1 MNLFAWIASVT
12 TALFKRSYVSDEMQ
26 EELDSHIQ
34 LRADDLERSGM
45 TRREAERRARV
56 EFGGVARF
64 KDQSYEATGGAF
76 FERLMQDVRFGLR
89 MLRKS
94 PGFSV
99 VAILTLAFGVGANTM
114 AFSIL
119 NGLVLRPNNLPLP
132 RNLYMVEE
140 GTHHFEQSYP
150 DYLDMRDRSRAFEG
164 VLAFNFAPVGID
176 SGSGST
182 RALTLQ
188 TTGNYFDVL
197 GVQPFLGRF
206 FHGTDEHG
214 PDSVPYVVL
223 SYDYWQAHFQGDR
236 GIVGRTVKLNKYP
249 FTVLGVGPPA
259 FRGTALF
266 FIPDMWTPVVN
277 QAQIEGI
284 AKLTDRRF
292 HDLWIV
298 GRVRPG
304 VTKKQLVAD
313 LDSLAKTLERE
324 HPKEDDA
331 LSFVLAR
338 PELMGDYIGAATRA
352 FVTGLMLLAGLIL
365 LAACANLGSLFSARA
380 ADRSKEIALRLALGS
395 SRKRIMRQL
404 LTEAV
409 MIALAGGTVG
419 LVGSVALL
427 NWLSAWRPVP
437 GFPVS
442 LPVSPDTTVYVVAVL
457 LALVSGVLFGMVPVR
472 QVLRSNPYEVI
483 KASASGISRRLNFR
497 DVLLAVQISICAVLV
512 TASLVAVRGL
522 MRSLHESFGIQIK
535 NVMLVRANLTM
546 ARYSAEQQPIM
557 QRRMLEAVERIPG
570 VTAAAYGNSI
580 PLDTNTT
587 YFKAYADSTT
597 DLKDSNAAVQ
607 MTAFDVSE
615 GYFRTAGTALLAGRE
630 FTLQDD
636 KDAPQVAVVNAEFA
650 RKVFGSVEKAMGGHF
665 KLGDGKRIEVVGVA
679 EDGKYINLNE
689 DRQAAMF
696 RPILQV
702 PSSLTWL
709 VVRSERDPQQL
720 TEALLRSLHEL
731 DPGLLLGIR
740 TWRQTM
746 EPSFFP
752 ARVAAISLGALGA
765 LGALLSVTGVFG
777 MAAYSVSKRLR
788 EFGIR
793 IALGAQRREVLQ
805 AALGR
810 TFRLLAMGSAAGLL
824 LGLPAGK
831 VLAFIVYKATPWDPI
846 VLGGVVLTMLTL
858 GLVAGWIPARRA
870 LATDPLILLREE

>member
-1 MNLFAWIASVT
+1 MKLFAWVRSVA
-12 TALFKRSYVSDEMQ
+12 TALFQRARLSGEMQ
-26 EELDSHIQ
+26 EELDAHIQ

-99 VAILTLAFGVGANTM
+99 VAILTLAFGIGANTV

-140 GTHHFEQSYP
+140 GTHHFQQSYP
-150 DYLDMRDRSRAFEG
+150 DYLDMRDRSHAFEG
-164 VLAFNFAPVGID
+164 VLAFNFAPVGLD
-176 SGSGST
+176 SGDGST
-182 RALTLQ
+182 RALALQ
-188 TTGNYFDVL
+188 ATGNYFDVL

-206 FHGTDEHG
+206 FHGSDEHG
-214 PDSVPYVVL
+214 PDSAPYVVL
-223 SYDYWQAHFQGDR
+223 NYAYWQAHFQGDP
-236 GIVGRTVKLNKYP
+236 GVVGRTVQLNKYP
-249 FTVLGVGPPA
+249 FTVLGVAPPD

-266 FIPDMWTPVVN
+266 FIPDMWTPIVN
-277 QAQIEGI
+277 EAQIEGVSE
-284 AKLTDRRF
+284 LTARGDR
-292 HDLWIV
+292 DMWIV

-304 VTKKQLVAD
+304 VTKGQLSSD
-313 LDSLAKTLERE
+313 LDSLAKALEKE

-331 LSFVLAR
+331 LSFALAR
-338 PELMGDYIGAATRA
+338 PELMGDYVGAAARA

-409 MIALAGGTVG
+409 IVSLAGGAVG
-419 LVGSVALL
+419 VAGSMALL
-427 NWLSAWRPVP
+427 RWLCTWRPVP
-437 GFPVS
+437 DFPVM
-442 LPVSPDTTVYVVAVL
+442 LPVSPDLTVYAVAVL
-457 LALVSGVLFGMVPVR
+457 LAVISGLVFGMVPVR
-472 QVLRSNPYEVI
+472 QVLASDPYQVI
-483 KASASGISRRLNFR
+483 KSSASGVSRRLSFR
-497 DVLLAVQISICAVLV
+497 DVLLAVQISLCAVLV

-522 MRSLHESFGIQIK
+522 MRSLHGTFGIDTA
-535 NVMLVRANLTM
+535 NTMLVHTNLAM
-546 ARYSAEQQPIM
+546 ARYSAEQQPMM
-557 QRRMLEAVERIPG
+557 QRRMLDAVQGIPG
-570 VTAAAYGNSI
+570 VSAAAYGNSV
-580 PLDTNTT
+580 PLDTNT
-587 YFKAYADSTT
+587 AYRNVFADSMT
-597 DLKDSNAAVQ
+597 DLRESNATQV
-607 MTAFDVSE
+607 TEYDVSW
-615 GYFRTAGTALLAGRE
+615 GFFRTAGTRLLAGRE

-636 KDAPQVAVVNAEFA
+636 KSAPAVAVINAQFA
-650 RKVFGSVEKAMGGHF
+650 RKVFGTVEKAVGGHF
-665 KLGDGKRIEVVGVA
+665 KVSNGTRIEVVGVT
-679 EDGKYINLNE
+679 EDGKYININE

-702 PSSLTWL
+702 PSSVTFL
-709 VVRSERDPQQL
+709 VVQSQRDQKDL
-720 TEALLRSLHEL
+720 TDALRRGLQGL
-731 DPGLLLGIR
+731 DPGLLFSIR

-746 EPSFFP
+746 DPSFFP
-752 ARVAAISLGALGA
+752 ARVAAMSLGALGA
-765 LGALLSVTGVFG
+765 LGALLSITGVFG

-793 IALGAQRREVLQ
+793 IALGAQRKEVLK

-810 TFRLLAMGSAAGLL
+810 TFRLLALGSVAGLL

-831 VLAFIVYKATPWDPI
+831 VLAFIVYQATPWDPI

-858 GLVAGWIPARRA
+858 GLVAGWVPARRA